1 MGFIVK
7 LILSA
12 MISLSILSS
21 ATVEDQGEGMSY
33 SQLGLLPGPSEPT
46 LPGFIPG
53 PCYGPSNCLSVAV
66 SLAGSGSAKEKG
78 YLTQGKSLEF
88 LISVKNKG
96 SEEVTADLG
105 VSSQKCP
112 LDWFSWIEESLAI
125 PAGGTRSK
133 SLLVSA
139 DTEAAAGSYDFTV
152 DATSRCCKSNSGRGE
167 FRVQALD
174 YASETAISGT
184 GQFRLNKNVRSMNS
198 GVKSTKDIR
207 FSGSVD
213 ALVKNE
219 YLVDGSR
226 GKNPNFEAQ
235 DAVENYNAIYPGDS
249 LVGTESFKSS
259 AVFGGVGAK
268 LQESYDLM
276 QMEFES
282 QSFNLHQTGS
292 LKKSAEFKT
301 ADNFTGFYMIDS
313 KQAIPGQRNMAE
325 REEYLGSFEISR
337 RIVFRNEDQS
347 EPRCTG
353 VACDEVQKSD
363 ELRPFPKPCSSGSC
377 KKFSESLNA
386 FSESAR

>member
-1 MGFIVK
+1 MKRFL
-7 LILSA
+7 LIL
-12 MISLSILSS
+12 ILLSISS
-21 ATVEDQGEGMSY
+21 HATVEDQGGGM
-33 SQLGLLPGPSEPT
+33 GLSEADILSGPYEPGLPGYLPS
-46 LPGFIPG
+46 
-53 PCYGPSNCLSVAV
+53 PCYGPSDCLSVYV
-66 SLAGSGSAKEKG
+66 SLAGSGSSKEKG

-88 LISVKNKG
+88 LISVKNKA
-96 SEEVTADLG
+96 SKEVTATLG
-105 VSSQKCP
+105 ISSQKCP
-112 LDWFSWIEESLAI
+112 LEWFSWLEESLVI

-139 DTEAAAGSYDFTV
+139 DTNAAAGSYDFTV
-152 DATSRCCKSNSGRGE
+152 DATSRCCKSNSERGE

-198 GVKSTKDIR
+198 GVKSTKDIQFR
-207 FSGSVD
+207 GSVD

-219 YLVDGSR
+219 YLVDGSK

-235 DAVENYNAIYPGDS
+235 DAVDNYNAIYPGDS
-249 LVGTESFKSS
+249 LIGTESFKSS

-301 ADNFTGFYMIDS
+301 ADNFTGFYLIDA
-313 KQAIPGQRNMAE
+313 KQAIPGQRNLAE
-325 REEYLGSFEISR
+325 HEEYLGSFEINR
-337 RIVFRNEDQS
+337 KIVFRNEETD
-347 EPRCTG
+347 
-353 VACDEVQKSD
+353 K
-363 ELRPFPKPCSSGSC
+363 PKCAEGGCENEKETEHNSRRRDDPSCSSFE
-377 KKFSESLNA
+377 KFDQALGA
-386 FSESAR
+386 FSQSAQ

>member
-1 MGFIVK
+1 MDRLL
-7 LILSA
+7 LIMILLSVT
-12 MISLSILSS
+12 SQ
-21 ATVEDQGEGMSY
+21 ATVEDQGGGM
-33 SQLGLLPGPSEPT
+33 GLSDVGILSGLDEPDLPGYFPS
-46 LPGFIPG
+46 
-53 PCYGPSNCLSVAV
+53 PCNDPSDCLSVYV

-88 LISVKNKG
+88 LVSVKNKG
-96 SEEVTADLG
+96 SREVTATLG
-105 VSSQKCP
+105 IISQKCP
-112 LDWFSWIEESLAI
+112 LEWFSWLEESLVI

-133 SLLVSA
+133 SLLVSTDA
-139 DTEAAAGSYDFTV
+139 NAPAGSYDFAV

-198 GVKSTKDIR
+198 GVKSTKDIQFR
-207 FSGSVD
+207 GSVD

-219 YLVDGSR
+219 YLVDGSK

-235 DAVENYNAIYPGDS
+235 DAVDNYNALYPGDS

-268 LQESYDLM
+268 LQENYDLM

-301 ADNFTGFYMIDS
+301 ADNFTGLYMIDA
-313 KQAIPGQRNMAE
+313 KQAIPGQRNTAE
-325 REEYLGSFEISR
+325 REEYLGSFEINR
-337 RIVFRNEDQS
+337 RIVFRNEDKS

-353 VACDEVQKSD
+353 VVCDEVQKND
-363 ELRPFPKPCSSGSC
+363 ENRRLPMPCSSGSC
-377 KKFSESLNA
+377 KKFSESLHA

>member
-1 MGFIVK
+1 MKRFL
-7 LILSA
+7 LIL
-12 MISLSILSS
+12 ILLSISS
-21 ATVEDQGEGMSY
+21 HATVEDQGGGM
-33 SQLGLLPGPSEPT
+33 GLSEADILSGPYEPDLPGYLPS
-46 LPGFIPG
+46 
-53 PCYGPSNCLSVAV
+53 PCYGPSDCLSVYV
-66 SLAGSGSAKEKG
+66 SLAGSGSSKEKG

-96 SEEVTADLG
+96 SQEVTATLG
-105 VSSQKCP
+105 ISSHKCP
-112 LDWFSWIEESLAI
+112 LEWFSWLEESLVI

-139 DTEAAAGSYDFTV
+139 DTNAAAGSYDFTV
-152 DATSRCCKSNSGRGE
+152 DATSRCCKSNSEKGE

-174 YASETAISGT
+174 YASETAISGS

-219 YLVDGSR
+219 YLVDGSK

-235 DAVENYNAIYPGDS
+235 DAVDNYNAIYPGDS
-249 LVGTESFKSS
+249 LIGTESFKSS

-301 ADNFTGFYMIDS
+301 ADNFTGFYMIDA

-337 RIVFRNEDQS
+337 RIVFRNEDKS

-353 VACDEVQKSD
+353 VVCDEIQKKD
-363 ELRPFPKPCSSGSC
+363 EPRPLPMPCFSGSC
-377 KKFSESLNA
+377 KKFTESLNA